1 MLTIKEYRV
10 ENHGVRINYLDS
22 ELVNKHIPLFFFP
35 GMLTTAQ
42 DYVEDIKVMA
52 PRRCLSLSLRGRGK
66 SDTPVSGYS
75 LDDHVSDIEA
85 VIQKTQ
91 LNHFGIFAFSMGVP
105 YAIEYA
111 AKHRE
116 SIAGLIIGDFP
127 ALLRRIPETWIS
139 NVIQRFGKDREQFAV
154 AIQRESKAIELWD
167 RLDTFNFPL
176 LVLHGCKEGSLLNE
190 EHIKLYK
197 KHARNIQ
204 VIAFEDSG
212 HQIWKPDYEK
222 LIAIIKRFMDTCD
235 KQYEN
240 NPRSI

>member
-1 MLTIKEYRV
+1 MLTIKEYWV
-10 ENHGVRINYLDS
+10 KNNGVRINYLDS

-66 SDTPVSGYS
+66 SDTPVSGYA

-91 LNHFGIFAFSMGVP
+91 LDHFGIFAFSMGVP

-111 AKHRE
+111 AKHRK

-127 ALLRRIPETWIS
+127 ALTRRIPETWIS
-139 NVIQRFGKDREQFAV
+139 NVIQRFGKDKEQFAI
-154 AIQRESKAIELWD
+154 AIQKDSEDKKLWD
-167 RLDTFNFPL
+167 HLDKFHFPL
-176 LVLHGCKEGSLLNE
+176 LVLHGCKEGSLLKK
-190 EHIKLYK
+190 EHIELYK

-212 HQIWKPDYEK
+212 HQIWKPDYDK
-222 LIAIIKRFMDTCD
+222 LITIIKRFMDTCD
-235 KQYEN
+235 KQQRT
-240 NPRSI
+240 NP